1 MPTTHTVNSPVTPG
15 VAPIPVYRLLEPD
28 LLSTRDGLM
37 DFVRN
42 KPEPPNLQDCAP
54 PRTKDTE
61 DTDVPDTDPRMMY
74 HGNLP
79 CVSTPDVTR
88 GLLDA
93 RRTLRTNRFRRAGKR
108 TSMIIDGCAGKTTL
122 LAQIARAYQGLLE
135 VERRPDNEWTPVV
148 YVNVPPRH
156 ECNLDW
162 SLPFA
167 DFFGM
172 DHTLNLDKRTYRS
185 TDMTEPVIHAMK
197 ESGTSLICI
206 DGIDRIHSN
215 DVTTAFDY
223 FDCLQARLPTSI
235 IYCGNSAADIVK
247 EALHQR
253 RNSRRPEQSEQF
265 RTPLP
270 VMRIRP
276 IPFHKG
282 HEDPWRTV
290 LMDYDKNLRL
300 HHHVPGAGRLLDFD
314 EQLHERTGGYMD
326 TLDQLLCQTA
336 QQSIEDGTEAI
347 TEEGLNDMIAGRDD
361 PDDDRE

>member
-1 MPTTHTVNSPVTPG
+1 MPTTHTSQSPVTLD
-15 VAPIPVYRLLEPD
+15 VAPAPLYRLLDPD
-28 LLSTRDGLM
+28 LLSTREGLM
-37 DFVRN
+37 DFVHHEP
-42 KPEPPNLQDCAP
+42 KPPDLADCAP
-54 PRTKDTE
+54 SGTKLP
-61 DTDVPDTDPRMMY
+61 DTDVRMMY

-93 RRTLRTNRFRRAGKR
+93 RRTLRTNRFRRVGKR
-108 TSMIIDGCAGKTTL
+108 MSMVIDGCAGKSTL

-135 VERRPDNEWTPVV
+135 NERRPDREWTPVV
-148 YVNVPPRH
+148 YINVPPRH

-185 TDMTEPVIHAMK
+185 TDMTEPVIHTMR

-215 DVTTAFDY
+215 DLTKAFAY
-223 FDCLQARLPTSI
+223 FDSLQARLRASV
-235 IYCGNSAADIVK
+235 IYCGNGAVDIVE
-247 EALHQR
+247 EALRHR
-253 RNSRRPEQSEQF
+253 RHGERPDQSEQF
-265 RTPLP
+265 RTTLP
-270 VMRIRP
+270 VMRIRR
-276 IPFHKG
+276 IPFHEG
-282 HEDPWRTV
+282 QQDAWRTV

-300 HHHVPGAGRLLDFD
+300 YNHVPGAGKLLDFD
-314 EQLHERTGGYMD
+314 TELHARTGGYMD

-347 TEEGLNDMIAGRDD
+347 TQEGLDDMVVGRGDLEDD
-361 PDDDRE
+361 WA